1 MEENYELNSYI
12 KQEVI
17 HFYKINKFILV
28 ILFFLT
34 ACSSVPKY
42 PSNACKIFGE
52 RYLWYKHVKKSSEIY
67 GAPIHIILAFVN
79 KESGFNRW
87 AKPKRTKLFKI
98 VPYKRPSSS
107 FGYSQAVKKTWELYK
122 TETNSPLALR
132 TRWRDSVFF
141 ISWYISKTN
150 KINKIPLNDAYRQ
163 YLNYYLGWGNY
174 AKKVYK
180 TDKKAI
186 IFAKSVQKQSKI
198 YKSQLRECQKN
209 LNKKYI
215 IF

>member
-1 MEENYELNSYI
+1 MQKKILNKNLIYTI
-12 KQEVI
+12 
-17 HFYKINKFILV
+17 F
-28 ILFFLT
+28 FFLIVS
-34 ACSSVPKY
+34 CSSIPKNS
-42 PSNACKIFGE
+42 SNACKIFDE
-52 RYLWYKHVKKSSEIY
+52 RYLWYKHTKKSSEIY
-67 GAPIHIILAFVN
+67 GAPVHTILAFVN

-87 AKPKRTKLFKI
+87 ARPKRTKLFKI

-122 TETNSPLALR
+122 KESGNSFSLR
-132 TRWRDSVFF
+132 TRFKDSVMF
-141 ISWYISKTN
+141 IGWYMNKTN
-150 KINKIPLNDAYRQ
+150 KINKIPLNDSYRQ

-186 IFAKSVQKQSKI
+186 IFAKSVEKQSKI
-198 YKSQLRECQKN
+198 YKSQLRECQKSLDRN
-209 LNKKYI
+209 KYI

>member
-1 MEENYELNSYI
+1 MQKKILNRNLIY
-12 KQEVI
+12 
-17 HFYKINKFILV
+17 FIIFSLV
-28 ILFFLT
+28 
-34 ACSSVPKY
+34 ASCGSVPKY

-52 RYLWYKHVKKSSEIY
+52 KYFWYKHTKKSSETY
-67 GAPIHIILAFVN
+67 GVPTYVILAFVN

-87 AKPKRTKLFKI
+87 AKPKRTKLFKV

-122 TETNSPLALR
+122 TETDNPLALR
-132 TRWRDSVFF
+132 TRFKDSVMF
-141 ISWYISKTN
+141 IGWYINKTK
-150 KINKIPLNDAYRQ
+150 KINKIPVSDSYRQ

-174 AKKVYK
+174 AKKAYK

-186 IFAKSVQKQSKI
+186 IFAKSVEKQSKI
-198 YKSQLRECQKN
+198 YNSQLKECQKSLDRN
-209 LNKKYI
+209 KYI

>member
-1 MEENYELNSYI
+1 VQ
-12 KQEVI
+12 K
-17 HFYKINKFILV
+17 KILSRNLIYFI
-28 ILFFLT
+28 IFFFIVS
-34 ACSSVPKY
+34 CSSVPKN
-42 PSNACKIFGE
+42 PSNACKLFGE
-52 RYLWYKHVKKSSEIY
+52 RYLWYKHAKKSSEKY

-122 TETNSPLALR
+122 LETDNPLALR
-132 TRWRDSVFF
+132 TRFKDSVMF
-141 ISWYISKTN
+141 IGWYISKTN
-150 KINKIPLNDAYRQ
+150 KINKISFNDSYRQ
-163 YLNYYLGWGNY
+163 YLNYYLGWGGY
-174 AKKVYK
+174 ANKVYK

-186 IFAKSVQKQSKI
+186 IFAKSVEKQSKI
-198 YKSQLRECQKN
+198 YRSQLRGCQKS
-209 LNKKYI
+209 LDRKKYI

>member
-1 MEENYELNSYI
+1 MPKKILNKIKIKLLYFVVFSLLASCNSIPKNTEN
-12 KQEVI
+12 
-17 HFYKINKFILV
+17 
-28 ILFFLT
+28 
-34 ACSSVPKY
+34 ACS
-42 PSNACKIFGE
+42 IFSQ
-52 RYLWYKHVKKSSEIY
+52 RYLWYKSVKKSSEKY
-67 GAPIHIILAFVN
+67 GAPVHIILAFVN
-79 KESGFNRW
+79 KESGFNRR
-87 AKPKRTKLFKI
+87 ARPPKTKIFKI
-98 VPYKRPSSS
+98 IPYKRPSSS

-186 IFAKSVQKQSKI
+186 IFAKSVQKQSTI
-198 YKSQLRECQKN
+198 YKSQLRECQKS
-209 LNKKYI
+209 LNRKKYI
-215 IF
+215 IY

>member
-1 MEENYELNSYI
+1 MQKKILNKSLIY
-12 KQEVI
+12 
-17 HFYKINKFILV
+17 FI
-28 ILFFLT
+28 IFFFI
-34 ACSSVPKY
+34 ASCSSVPKY

-52 RYLWYKHVKKSSEIY
+52 RYLWYKHAKKSSRIY
-67 GAPIHIILAFVN
+67 GAPIDVILAFVN

-122 TETNSPLALR
+122 TETDNPLALR
-132 TRWRDSVFF
+132 TRFKDSVMF
-141 ISWYISKTN
+141 IGWYIKKTN
-150 KINKIPLNDAYRQ
+150 QINKIPLNDSYRQ

-174 AKKVYK
+174 ANKVYK

-186 IFAKSVQKQSKI
+186 IFAKSVEKQSNI
-198 YKSQLRECQKN
+198 YKKQLKGCKKN
-209 LNKKYI
+209 LDKNKYI